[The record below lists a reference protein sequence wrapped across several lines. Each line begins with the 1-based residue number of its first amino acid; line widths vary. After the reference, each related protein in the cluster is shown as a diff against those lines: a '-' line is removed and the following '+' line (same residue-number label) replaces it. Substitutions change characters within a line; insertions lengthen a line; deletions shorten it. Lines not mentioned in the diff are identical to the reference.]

1 MVEHVYKYVWY
12 IFARTIIGDT
22 PKPDLRFFPG
32 RLGWT
37 IFAQGTLRRFTQRPW
52 FEHPTFQLRGGHSTT
67 ELDSSRKWTTWRKSR
82 ISIMNWSRLSADHD
96 YERNRK
102 NNGWKMT
109 FMLAKHPNLQ
119 QPPLT
124 CIVREQVPGWCL
136 HWAQRRR
143 RNKRWP
149 GAFANI
155 RVHGGD
161 PCDWGGVSVKKEPQ
175 L

>member
-52 FEHPTFQLRGGHSTT
+52 FEHPTSQLRAGHSTT

-119 QPPLT
+119 QPPHPLLPALWGN
-124 CIVREQVPGWCL
+124 RY
-136 HWAQRRR
+136 RD
-143 RNKRWP
+143 
-149 GAFANI
+149 GACTE
-155 RVHGGD
+155 RSVVGVTSGGQELLRTS
-161 PCDWGGVSVKKEPQ
+161 GSMGVTPVIGVGF